1 MGRRNQNPKGDHNL
15 PFRRTYI
22 HEADRIMAD
31 CMTFTA
37 DLVGSDEATR
47 RRWRR
52 AAKLYERAADF
63 YRRASLGIMGTLAW
77 QKAAACYAT
86 LGMHEDASRCT
97 HKADTIRVFWSDDE
111 ASYSENQGGQS

>member
-1 MGRRNQNPKGDHNL
+1 MGRKNQNPNPNEYLK
-15 PFRRTYI
+15 FRHTYI

-31 CMTFTA
+31 CPTYTTDSVDSDDTA
-37 DLVGSDEATR
+37 R

-86 LGMHEDASRCT
+86 LGMHDDAVRCK
-97 HKADTIRVFWSDDE
+97 HNADSIPVFWDEDDF
-111 ASYSENQGGQS
+111 SRSENQGDQS

>member
-37 DLVGSDEATR
+37 DLVGSSDATR

-52 AAKLYERAADF
+52 AAKFYERAADF

-77 QKAAACYAT
+77 QKAADCYAT
-86 LGMHEDASRCT
+86 LGMNQDASRCK
-97 HKADTIRVFWSDDE
+97 HNADSIPVFWDEDDF
-111 ASYSENQGGQS
+111 SRSENQGDQS

>member
-31 CMTFTA
+31 CPTYTT
-37 DLVGSDEATR
+37 DSVDSSEATR

-77 QKAAACYAT
+77 QKAAVCYAT
-86 LGMHEDASRCT
+86 LGMHDDAVRCKRNADSIPVFLDEDDFSR
-97 HKADTIRVFWSDDE
+97 
-111 ASYSENQGGQS
+111 SENQGDQS